1 MSNSQKLII
10 EFEGT
15 EEEIQKLLEHLEAEI
30 EKNWKQVQIK
40 AVTLRNE

>member
-10 EFEGT
+10 EFEGP
-15 EEEIQKLLEHLEAEI
+15 EEEIQKLLEHLEAEV
-30 EKNWKQVQIK
+30 EKNWKQIVIK